1 MRSLFSALF
10 GVLLLLAVAAPSKA
24 GEAPDPNQGPIY
36 VTTYFE
42 VAPANTRAAMA
53 ALKDYRDA
61 ARKEQGVMS
70 SGLLQEVG
78 AASRFVINEEWQ
90 NWAAYDA
97 HLKAGARTQLNAK
110 MAPIQYGPPDARAHL
125 AHYMA
130 PQKGASGGAGQIV
143 IVSHLDVTPNQIPA
157 LLEAMKP
164 LSEGSANDAGMVTYQ
179 ILRQAPG
186 VGNHFRLYEVW
197 TNERDWAAHNAAKH
211 TQDFRNA
218 LYPML
223 GTPYD
228 QRRYTIVN

>member
-1 MRSLFSALF
+1 MRSFFSALF
-10 GVLLLLAVAAPSKA
+10 GVLFLLAIAEPSRA

-42 VAPANTRAAMA
+42 VAPANARAAMA
-53 ALKDYRDA
+53 ALKEYRDA
-61 ARKEQGVMS
+61 TRKEQGATS
-70 SGLLQEVG
+70 SNLLQEV
-78 AASRFVINEEWQ
+78 ATPSRFVTNEVWQ

-97 HLKAGARTQLNAK
+97 HVKAGARTQLNAK

-130 PQKGASGGAGQIV
+130 PQKRTAGQV
-143 IVSHLDVTPNQIPA
+143 VVLSHLDVTPNQIPA
-157 LLEAMKP
+157 LLEAMKT
-164 LSEGSANDAGMVTYQ
+164 LSEGSANDAGMMTYQ

-197 TNERDWAAHNAAKH
+197 TNERDWVAHNTAKH
-211 TQDFRNA
+211 TQDFRNV